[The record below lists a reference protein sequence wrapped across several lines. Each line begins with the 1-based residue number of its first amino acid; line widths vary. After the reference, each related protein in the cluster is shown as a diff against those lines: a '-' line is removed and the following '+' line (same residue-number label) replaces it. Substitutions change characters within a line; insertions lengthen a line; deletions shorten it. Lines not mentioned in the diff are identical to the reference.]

1 MVRNR
6 ARLALL
12 GSLLVLFAGCGG
24 GKSNQVTNPPVSGNT
39 HTESEPNDATP
50 QVLGTLAT
58 TDFVVGGSASS
69 DTDVDLYR
77 FTLTATSNI
86 HATLAWSGGSDLGVA
101 LLDTNLALL
110 HPVDTA
116 NNPETMTHN
125 SWPAGSWVLRVNS
138 HTAAATPYTLTLGK
152 H

>member
-1 MVRNR
+1 M
-6 ARLALL
+6 
-12 GSLLVLFAGCGG
+12 LLVLLAGCGG
-24 GKSNQVTNPPVSGNT
+24 GKSNPVTAPPVSGNT
-39 HTESEPNDATP
+39 HTESEPNDAAP
-50 QVLGTLAT
+50 QVLGALGT

-69 DTDVDLYR
+69 ATDVDLYR
-77 FTLTATSNI
+77 FTLTSTTNI
-86 HATLAWSGGSDLGVA
+86 HVTLAWSGGANLGVA

-125 SWPAGSWVLRVNS
+125 GWGAGDWVLRVNS
-138 HTAAATPYTLTLGK
+138 HTAAATPYTLTLGR